1 MSAAATAALWSRF
14 AGGLRGFLARRVPAG
29 VDPDDL
35 LQEVFLRIHQH
46 LPELRE
52 TERIDAWMYRI
63 ARNAIT
69 DAMRRPAR
77 IDADADAE
85 VAADVSTDDDASGP
99 IGVELA
105 PCLAAMIAELDEPY
119 RSAIELT
126 ELGGLTQAEAARRA
140 GISLSGMKSRVQRG
154 RRQLEERLRGCC
166 RIELDRRGGIAV
178 AEPRAPDLACVPC
191 GTRCRDDA

>member
-29 VDPDDL
+29 VDADDL

-46 LPELRE
+46 LPEPRE

-69 DAMRRPAR
+69 DAMRRPTR
-77 IDADADAE
+77 IDAEADTDALDAG
-85 VAADVSTDDDASGP
+85 DDEARGP
-99 IGVELA
+99 VGVELA
-105 PCLAAMIAELDEPY
+105 SCLAAMIAELDEPY

-126 ELGGLTQAEAARRA
+126 EIGGLTQGEAARRA
-140 GISLSGMKSRVQRG
+140 GISISGMKSRVQRG
-154 RRQLEERLRGCC
+154 RRMLRELFEACC
-166 RIELDRRGGIAV
+166 EIALDARGRIVEYSPRGG
-178 AEPRAPDLACVPC
+178 R
-191 GTRCRDDA
+191 

>member
-1 MSAAATAALWSRF
+1 MNAAATAALWSRF

-77 IDADADAE
+77 IDAEPDADAL
-85 VAADVSTDDDASGP
+85 DDGDDDGRGP

-105 PCLAAMIAELDEPY
+105 PCLAAMVAELDEPY

-126 ELGGLTQAEAARRA
+126 EIGGLTQAEAARRA

-178 AEPRAPDLACVPC
+178 AEPRANNPACAPC
-191 GTRCRDDA
+191 GDRRCDDA

>member
-29 VDPDDL
+29 VDADDL

-69 DAMRRPAR
+69 DAMRRPTR
-77 IDADADAE
+77 IDAEADTDALDAG
-85 VAADVSTDDDASGP
+85 DDEPRGP
-99 IGVELA
+99 VGVELA
-105 PCLAAMIAELDEPY
+105 SCLAAMIAELDEPY

-126 ELGGLTQAEAARRA
+126 EIGGLTQGEAARRA
-140 GISLSGMKSRVQRG
+140 GISISGMKSRVQRG

-178 AEPRAPDLACVPC
+178 AEPREPGPACVPC
-191 GTRCRDDA
+191 GPRCRDDA